1 MAHMTRVLRGAEF
14 IQTTSHIKDVW
25 GGIEANSQHSR
36 DTLLQVELKHVTP
49 KMMLCS
55 GVIMNLK

>member
-36 DTLLQVELKHVTP
+36 DTLLQVELKARDT
-49 KMMLCS
+49 KNDALFWGYYES
-55 GVIMNLK
+55 